1 MAFSLHGELRLPTRR
16 VWVSYT
22 ADLLGTLDCLS
33 IVASVANIQFQSPI
47 GHWQHWDWQHF
58 HIGNIPQ
65 PLGRRPL
72 SMWGGFGIIHAM
84 TIKHLQN
91 GMIARMAETV
101 LLPALRAV
109 GMRGFVASRGAKAP
123 GKGEGVLGRVAVGG
137 VRAAVWYNIARRKR

>member
-1 MAFSLHGELRLPTRR
+1 M
-16 VWVSYT
+16 
-22 ADLLGTLDCLS
+22 
-33 IVASVANIQFQSPI
+33 
-47 GHWQHWDWQHF
+47 
-58 HIGNIPQ
+58 
-65 PLGRRPL
+65 

-123 GKGEGVLGRVAVGG
+123 GHTGKGEGVLGRAAVGG
-137 VRAAVWYNIARRKR
+137 VTKVESPLDAITETVWYNLV